1 MIQNTYRVKI
11 IGENQQTYESQ
22 VEIPEDRE
30 NYEYSNVETTADDR
44 QLITWFEIEQNFCQ
58 ISVCDFYVLKVDRV

>member
-22 VEIPEDRE
+22 VENPGDEE

-44 QLITWFEIEQNFCQ
+44 QLIT
-58 ISVCDFYVLKVDRV
+58 